1 MEGIHNERYIQW
13 KSPVHN
19 EAIVL
24 SIASP
29 HIQTLHVSRPSPHFH
44 HIFPRLWRQIWTF
57 FGVRG
62 LVSGST
68 GVQNHSP
75 TWSTMV
81 GKSMNSVRGTAGSAF
96 QGQTLWLVWQA
107 LLNFYDEM
115 QFFHFSPRLVVQV
128 FIKSILISLVFKG
141 LTLGARTR
149 GGCGWASR
157 RWSGS

>member
-75 TWSTMV
+75 TWSTIV

-115 QFFHFSPRLVVQV
+115 QFFSFFTSVGGAGFYKKHSDQSRLQRPHLGSPYKRRLWMG
-128 FIKSILISLVFKG
+128 K
-141 LTLGARTR
+141 
-149 GGCGWASR
+149 
-157 RWSGS
+157 